1 MFAFLSDPYVLHHV
15 AEYMVVD
22 FRLPPGRAFELM
34 LMLGAP
40 AALAQARKWQ
50 FAPLLL
56 FVGWAHLALTA
67 QRNIPFFMIVMAAPV
82 AMWLEQ
88 VVTLLTRPPLPASIR
103 QAARGFEQFA
113 AEFCADD
120 RTPRFHLL
128 SIGAMVLIFVLMRS
142 PTGPP
147 KFRPEYDREMYPAAA
162 VAAVRQLGPSARL
175 FTTDV
180 WGGYLIY
187 RLYPGYKTFWDGR
200 VDFYGTRYNQ
210 AAVDTA
216 MGLPDWNKALE
227 EHHINAA
234 LVPVNL
240 PLASL
245 LTQSKDWQPV
255 YRDSTAILFQAK

>member
-1 MFAFLSDPYVLHHV
+1 
-15 AEYMVVD
+15 
-22 FRLPPGRAFELM
+22 
-34 LMLGAP
+34 
-40 AALAQARKWQ
+40 
-50 FAPLLL
+50 
-56 FVGWAHLALTA
+56 
-67 QRNIPFFMIVMAAPV
+67 
-82 AMWLEQ
+82 
-88 VVTLLTRPPLPASIR
+88 
-103 QAARGFEQFA
+103 
-113 AEFCADD
+113 
-120 RTPRFHLL
+120 
-128 SIGAMVLIFVLMRS
+128 MRS

-147 KFRPEYDREMYPAAA
+147 KFRPEYDREMYPEAA
-162 VAAVRQLGPSARL
+162 VAAVQRLGPSTRL

-187 RLYPGYKTFWDGR
+187 RLYPSYKTFWDGR

-216 MGLPDWNKALE
+216 MGLPDWNRSLT

-255 YRDSTAILFQAK
+255 YRDSTAILFQSK